1 MSAYRRNIE
10 FWGLFLVG
18 ITLIAG
24 IVIARAAKQQV
35 FSVPPASLVNILVVL
50 FVGHI
55 LLRYKARQ
63 TDPLLLPICAF
74 LAAVGII
81 ELWALRSPYASSQQ
95 IWFQIGIVLT
105 ISTVIFIR
113 RPDEFRAYKYL
124 AGTIGIVLL
133 LSPIFFGTVRGGSK
147 LWLVAGGYSF
157 QPSEIAKIFLIIFL
171 AAYLAE
177 KKEVLAAG
185 RRGFLGL
192 SWPSIRY
199 FGPLVL
205 TWVISLAILVL
216 ERDLGSSLIFFSL
229 FLVLLYIA
237 TGRVAYVIVGI
248 SLFMGGATAAYH
260 LFSHVATRV
269 NVWLEPL
276 PSDVGGSAYQVA
288 QSLFSMAGGA
298 LSGTGLGAGFLG
310 RQISMPAVHTDFIF
324 SALSEEIGLAGSV
337 VIVLVYVFF
346 VARGLKISLEAKNDF
361 TKLFAAGLT
370 VVVGIQAFVIIGGII
385 KLIPMTGVTL
395 PFVSYGGSSLVSNF
409 LMVGLLMAIARQ
421 NHEH

>member
-1 MSAYRRNIE
+1 MSARRRNVE
-10 FWGLFLVG
+10 FWGLFFVG
-18 ITLIAG
+18 ATLIAG
-24 IVIARAAKQQV
+24 IVIVRAAKQQV
-35 FSVPPASLVNILVVL
+35 FSLPPVSLIYILAAM

-55 LLRYKARQ
+55 LLRYQARQ
-63 TDPLLLPICAF
+63 TDPLLFPLCAF
-74 LAAVGII
+74 LATLGII
-81 ELWALRSPYASSQQ
+81 ELWSLQNPYASSQQ

-105 ISTVIFIR
+105 IATVIFIR
-113 RPDEFRAYKYL
+113 RPDEFRRYKYL
-124 AGTIGIVLL
+124 AGTIGILLL

-147 LWLVAGGYSF
+147 LWLAVGGYSF

-192 SWPSIRY
+192 AWPSIRY

-205 TWVISLAILVL
+205 TWIISLAILVL

-229 FLVLLYIA
+229 FIVLLYIA
-237 TGRVAYVIVGI
+237 TGRIAYVIVGI

-260 LFSHVATRV
+260 IFSHVATRV
-269 NVWLEPL
+269 NVWLSPL
-276 PSDVGGSAYQVA
+276 PSDVGGSSYQVA

-298 LSGTGLGAGFLG
+298 LSGTGLGAGYLG

-324 SALSEEIGLAGSV
+324 SALAEETGLAGSI
-337 VIVLVYVFF
+337 VIVLVYAFF
-346 VARGLKISLEAKNDF
+346 LSRGLKISLDAKNDF
-361 TKLFAAGLT
+361 TKLLAAGLT
-370 VVVGIQAFVIIGGII
+370 IVVGIQAFVIIGGII

-395 PFVSYGGSSLVSNF
+395 PFVSYGGSSLISNF
-409 LMVGLLMAIARQ
+409 LIVGLLMAIAGQ

>member
-1 MSAYRRNIE
+1 MLAHRRNVE
-10 FWGLFLVG
+10 FWGLFFVG
-18 ITLIAG
+18 IILIAG
-24 IVIARAAKQQV
+24 TSIARSAKQQA
-35 FSVPPASLVNILVVL
+35 FMPPPASLVYILAAL
-50 FVGHI
+50 FIGHI
-55 LLRYKARQ
+55 FLRYRAQQ
-63 TDPLLLPICAF
+63 TDPLLLPLCAF

-81 ELWALRSPYASSQQ
+81 ELWSLQSPYASSQQ

-105 ISTVIFIR
+105 IATVVFIR
-113 RPDEFRAYKYL
+113 HPDEFRGYKYI
-124 AGTIGIVLL
+124 AGVIGIILL

-177 KKEVLAAG
+177 KKEVLATG

-199 FGPLVL
+199 FGPLIL
-205 TWVISLAILVL
+205 TWIISLAILVF

-229 FLVLLYIA
+229 FLVMLYIA

-248 SLFMGGATAAYH
+248 SLFMGGATAAYYF
-260 LFSHVATRV
+260 FSHVATRV
-269 NVWLEPL
+269 NVWLSPL
-276 PSDVGGSAYQVA
+276 PSDVGGSSYQVA

-310 RQISMPAVHTDFIF
+310 RQINMPAVHTDFIF
-324 SALSEEIGLAGSV
+324 SALAEEVGLAGSV
-337 VIVLVYVFF
+337 VIVLIYVFF
-346 VARGLKISLEAKNDF
+346 LARGLKISLEAKNDF
-361 TKLFAAGLT
+361 TKLLAAGLT

-395 PFVSYGGSSLVSNF
+395 PFVSYGGSSLISNF
-409 LMVGLLMAIARQ
+409 LIVGLLMAIARQ
-421 NHEH
+421 NYEY